1 MNDNE
6 LLILL
11 QSDHERGLEQT
22 VRQYS
27 AYVYK
32 IACTRLYDVCTNEDI
47 EEAVS
52 DVFLAFYNAGVDN
65 GFKFRSVQAILGVI
79 AKRHCIDVFRK
90 KSKCIDTVDYDELE
104 NCIADD
110 KDESRELLEA
120 VKELGEPDST
130 IFIRKYY
137 FGQKNIDIAKELHMS
152 KGTVNMRI
160 SRGLK
165 KLKKILEGRE

>member
-32 IACTRLYDVCTNEDI
+32 IACTRLSDVCTSEDI

-52 DVFLAFYNAGVDN
+52 DIFLAFYNVGLNNDFN
-65 GFKFRSVQAILGVI
+65 FRSVQAILGVI

-90 KSKCIDTVDYDELE
+90 KSKSVDTVDYDELE
-104 NCIADD
+104 NCIAAE

-137 FGQKNIDIAKELHMS
+137 FGQKNIDIAKELGMS
-152 KGTVNMRI
+152 KGMINMRI

>member
-1 MNDNE
+1 MLD
-6 LLILL
+6 ILFWN
-11 QSDHERGLEQT
+11 SR
-22 VRQYS
+22 
-27 AYVYK
+27 
-32 IACTRLYDVCTNEDI
+32 I
-47 EEAVS
+47 
-52 DVFLAFYNAGVDN
+52 GVGN
-65 GFKFRSVQAILGVI
+65 
-79 AKRHCIDVFRK
+79 C
-90 KSKCIDTVDYDELE
+90 KCIFAVLLFKLNKHLRAARRVE

-120 VKELGEPDST
+120 VKDLGEPDST

>member
-6 LLILL
+6 LLNLL
-11 QSDHERGLEQT
+11 RSDHERGLAQT

-32 IACTRLYDVCTNEDI
+32 IACTRLSDVCTGEDI

-52 DVFLAFYNAGVDN
+52 DIFLAFYNAGLKND
-65 GFKFRSVQAILGVI
+65 FRFRSVQAFLGVI

-110 KDESRELLEA
+110 RDESRELLEA

-137 FGQKNIDIAKELHMS
+137 FGQKNIDIAKDLGMS
-152 KGTVNMRI
+152 KGMINMRI